1 MFILCTSIVA
11 HIFRLKTPRFYL
23 LNKATSIGKIYMKK
37 LLPILLLA
45 GFSSPAMADIT
56 HKLSSS
62 IQLSV
67 AAAATQVERI
77 GTSYSVSGSGVDTTY
92 TPTGGSAV
100 SDGIGSLTIST
111 GVGAIPSLEA
121 TQKTAGSAFSFSQ
134 TFTQGDALS
143 TSAPTAGTVSNFS
156 NQTSTGSGTAG
167 DLAGTILTSGAVSLT
182 AGGAGTVA
190 TGQFVNELTID

>member
-1 MFILCTSIVA
+1 
-11 HIFRLKTPRFYL
+11 
-23 LNKATSIGKIYMKK
+23 MKK
-37 LLPILLLA
+37 LLPILFLA

-62 IQLSV
+62 VQLSV

-77 GTSYSVSGSGVDTTY
+77 GTSYSVSGTGVDTTY
-92 TPTGGSAV
+92 TPSGGSAV
-100 SDGIGSLTIST
+100 SDGIGSLTISS
-111 GVGAIPSLEA
+111 GVGAIPTLEA

-134 TFTQGDALS
+134 TFTQGDALA

-156 NQTSTGSGTAG
+156 NQTSTASGTAG
-167 DLAGTILTSGAVSLT
+167 DLAGTITSAGAVTLT

-190 TGQFVNELTID
+190 TGQFINELTID

>member
-1 MFILCTSIVA
+1 
-11 HIFRLKTPRFYL
+11 
-23 LNKATSIGKIYMKK
+23 MKK

-62 IQLSV
+62 VQLSV

-77 GTSYSVSGSGVDTTY
+77 GSTYSVSGSGVDTTY

-100 SDGIGSLTIST
+100 TDGIGSLTVSS
-111 GVGAIPSLEA
+111 GVGAIPSIEA
-121 TQKTAGSAFSFSQ
+121 TQKTAGSSFSFSQ
-134 TFTQGDALS
+134 SFTQGDAIS
-143 TSAPTAGTVSNFS
+143 SNAPTTGAVANYSDI
-156 NQTSTGSGTAG
+156 TSTASGSAG
-167 DLAGTILTSGAVSLT
+167 DLAGTILTSGAMTLT
-182 AGGAGTVA
+182 AGGSGTVA

>member
-1 MFILCTSIVA
+1 M
-11 HIFRLKTPRFYL
+11 KRF
-23 LNKATSIGKIYMKK
+23 
-37 LLPILLLA
+37 LPLILLT
-45 GFSSPAMADIT
+45 GFSSPAFADLT

-67 AAAATQVERI
+67 SAGATQVERI

-92 TPTGGSAV
+92 TPSGSGASAV
-100 SDGIGSLTIST
+100 SDGIGSLTVSS
-111 GVGAIPSLEA
+111 GVGAIPTLEA

-134 TFTQGDALS
+134 SFTQGDAIS
-143 TSAPTAGTVSNFS
+143 QSAPSTGAVSNFS

-167 DLAGTILTSGAVSLT
+167 DLAGTITTSGAVTVT

-190 TGQFVNELTID
+190 TGQFVNELTIQ

>member
-1 MFILCTSIVA
+1 
-11 HIFRLKTPRFYL
+11 
-23 LNKATSIGKIYMKK
+23 MKK

-111 GVGAIPSLEA
+111 GVGAIPSIEA

-134 TFTQGDALS
+134 TFTQGDALA

-156 NQTSTGSGTAG
+156 NQTSTASGTAG
-167 DLAGTILTSGAVSLT
+167 DLAGTITTAGAVTLT

-190 TGQFVNELTID
+190 TGQFINELTID

>member
-1 MFILCTSIVA
+1 
-11 HIFRLKTPRFYL
+11 
-23 LNKATSIGKIYMKK
+23 MKK
-37 LLPILLLA
+37 FLPIVMLA
-45 GFSSPAMADIT
+45 GFSSPAFADIT
-56 HKLSSS
+56 QTMSSS
-62 IQLSV
+62 VQLSV
-67 AAAATQVERI
+67 SAAATQVERV
-77 GTSYSVSGSGVDTTY
+77 GSTYSVSGSGVDTTY

-134 TFTQGDALS
+134 TFTQGDALA

-156 NQTSTGSGTAG
+156 NQTSTGSGSAG
-167 DLAGTILTSGAVSLT
+167 DLAGTILTSGAVTLT
-182 AGGAGTVA
+182 AGGSGTVA

>member
-1 MFILCTSIVA
+1 
-11 HIFRLKTPRFYL
+11 
-23 LNKATSIGKIYMKK
+23 MKK

-77 GTSYSVSGSGVDTTY
+77 GTTYSVSGSGVDTTY

-100 SDGIGSLTIST
+100 SDGIGSLSIST
-111 GVGAIPSLEA
+111 GVGAIPSIEA
-121 TQKTAGSAFSFSQ
+121 TQKTAGNSFSFSQ
-134 TFTQGDALS
+134 TFTQGDALA
-143 TSAPTAGTVSNFS
+143 TSAPAAGTVSNFS
-156 NQTSTGSGTAG
+156 AQTSTGSGTAG
-167 DLAGTILTSGAVSLT
+167 DLAGTITTAGAVTLT

-190 TGQFVNELTID
+190 TGQFINELTID

>member
-1 MFILCTSIVA
+1 
-11 HIFRLKTPRFYL
+11 
-23 LNKATSIGKIYMKK
+23 MKK

-77 GTSYSVSGSGVDTTY
+77 GTSCSVSGSGVDTTY

-111 GVGAIPSLEA
+111 GVGAIPSIEA
-121 TQKTAGSAFSFSQ
+121 TQKTAGNSFSFSQ
-134 TFTQGDALS
+134 TFTQGDAILS
-143 TSAPTAGTVSNFS
+143 
-156 NQTSTGSGTAG
+156 
-167 DLAGTILTSGAVSLT
+167 LIH
-182 AGGAGTVA
+182 
-190 TGQFVNELTID
+190 I

>member
-1 MFILCTSIVA
+1 
-11 HIFRLKTPRFYL
+11 
-23 LNKATSIGKIYMKK
+23 MKK
-37 LLPILLLA
+37 FIPLLLVA

-62 IQLSV
+62 VQLSV

-77 GTSYSVSGSGVDTTY
+77 GTSYSVSGTGVDTTY
-92 TPTGGSAV
+92 TNGGSSV
-100 SDGIGSLTIST
+100 SDGIGSLTISS
-111 GVGAIPSLEA
+111 GVGAIPTLEA

-134 TFTQGDALS
+134 TFTQGDALA
-143 TSAPTAGTVSNFS
+143 TSAPTAGAVSNFS

-167 DLAGTILTSGAVSLT
+167 DLAGTILTSGAVTLT
-182 AGGAGTVA
+182 AGGSGTVA